1 MKTRKSKLPEL
12 NTGSMADIAFLLL
25 IFFLVTATIPNI
37 KGINRKL
44 SRMCPFGQICD
55 ASINERNILRIQ
67 LNAND
72 ELFINEN
79 MTALSE
85 VNELV
90 MNFIENNGDT
100 SCNYFLVCN

>member
-1 MKTRKSKLPEL
+1 
-12 NTGSMADIAFLLL
+12 
-25 IFFLVTATIPNI
+25 
-37 KGINRKL
+37 
-44 SRMCPFGQICD
+44 MCPFGQICD